1 MKNLNLDALEVAY
14 YWPSDTNEYYDAKT
28 DTFYN
33 AFGQELRHP
42 DSYRTASEGYTPFG
56 DE

>member
-1 MKNLNLDALEVAY
+1 MKNLNNIETAY
-14 YWPSDTNEYYDAKT
+14 YWPSDTMEFYDSKT

-42 DSYRTASEGYTPFG
+42 ESYSTSTEGYTPFG